1 MQELGGRLAAATA
14 AAVLTLTACSSAS
27 DTPINGTGSAP
38 PLSSSPSTSTEA
50 SASSRQQVATFSREL
65 QPLLRDY
72 KTAAQDYK
80 QDVIDKDLPSAVV
93 DARRL
98 KEVCTS
104 AASLTPSGDEVID
117 TNWPLFTSECQT
129 GWNLIIRAFETNDRE
144 LITQA
149 HAHFDQD
156 AKHMRVV
163 TLRLIAL
170 DALPA
175 P

>member
-1 MQELGGRLAAATA
+1 ME
-14 AAVLTLTACSSAS
+14 
-27 DTPINGTGSAP
+27 
-38 PLSSSPSTSTEA
+38 E
-50 SASSRQQVATFSREL
+50 FSREL
-65 QPLLRDY
+65 QPLLREY
-72 KTAAQDYK
+72 KAAAQDYK
-80 QDVIDKDLPSAVV
+80 QDVLDKDVRSAIV

-98 KEVCTS
+98 KEICTS
-104 AASLTPSGDEVID
+104 AAGITPSGDEAID

-129 GWNLIIRAFETNDRE
+129 GWTLIIRAFETDDRD

-156 AKHMRVV
+156 AKHMRTV

-170 DALPA
+170 DALPM